1 MKKITFLILF
11 ISSGIFSQTIQMP
24 SIPEDGVVYQTTTLN
39 EAISAPSSGPWDFTA
54 LNPVDQ
60 YDVTIIPIENSA
72 YSTSEYPN
80 TTHVKSFLSG
90 DQQVVQ
96 FPGFTSAGYTY
107 NGENSIIINNYSTP
121 LTIMPY
127 PFSVG
132 DSHSDAVYD
141 IEFTCPICPPY
152 MFRDHEITSEALGS
166 GTVTMPDGTVFENVV
181 LVEHVAVFSDAQTG
195 SSPCITTRTSH
206 FWWAPD
212 LGIPL
217 VETFTQET
225 TGACSFDPV
234 QFTRFYSGE
243 TSYESNCPDEYE
255 LPIVWRDNFECYAP
269 FAIDNIE
276 GWTAIDY
283 EGGTTWGASDV
294 DFTNENYV
302 GSGIVWN
309 QLQAVPAN
317 AGGNIDGYA
326 PYEGNQG
333 LYFFAAGS
341 GGTTFPN
348 DDWMI
353 GPEFT
358 IDGVTSP
365 TLTFWAK
372 SITDAYGLDRFRI
385 GIGTSTDPSSFTIIS
400 SGNYEEAPTAW
411 TQYEYDLSAFQGQT
425 VRLGIHCVSND
436 SFVLQMDSFV
446 VEGTLG
452 VDDFNTLDMSL
463 YPNPV
468 DGNYV
473 TIQTPI
479 NGVKEVEVFDI
490 LGKRVLNTNLISNSL
505 DISELNSGVYMVKVT
520 VENQSKVSK
529 LIIK

>member
-1 MKKITFLILF
+1 MKRITFLILF

-39 EAISAPSSGPWDFTA
+39 AAVSAPSTGPWDFTA
-54 LNPVDQ
+54 LNPVDE

-90 DQQVVQ
+90 DQQVIQ
-96 FPGFTSAGYTY
+96 FPGFSSTGYTY

-234 QFTRFYSGE
+234 QFTRFYTGQGPYTSGCSE
-243 TSYESNCPDEYE
+243 PYTLPYLNDFNDTESFNNCMTRIDSDGDGYGWNQAAFDIDGAGNAVADSQSWDGVPLTPDNWLIMGPIDMTNVDDATLSWKVRGIDPAWCGENYTVYISESNDISSLSNSSLYYNETITSASDACGNSFAERTFDISSAVGQLVYIGFRHHDVTDMFR
-255 LPIVWRDNFECYAP
+255 LNIDDV
-269 FAIDNIE
+269 AIDSNSLSTNDFENLNI
-276 GWTAIDY
+276 
-283 EGGTTWGASDV
+283 
-294 DFTNENYV
+294 
-302 GSGIVWN
+302 
-309 QLQAVPAN
+309 
-317 AGGNIDGYA
+317 
-326 PYEGNQG
+326 
-333 LYFFAAGS
+333 
-341 GGTTFPN
+341 
-348 DDWMI
+348 
-353 GPEFT
+353 
-358 IDGVTSP
+358 
-365 TLTFWAK
+365 
-372 SITDAYGLDRFRI
+372 SI
-385 GIGTSTDPSSFTIIS
+385 
-400 SGNYEEAPTAW
+400 
-411 TQYEYDLSAFQGQT
+411 
-425 VRLGIHCVSND
+425 
-436 SFVLQMDSFV
+436 
-446 VEGTLG
+446 
-452 VDDFNTLDMSL
+452 

-468 DGNYV
+468 DGNYI
-473 TIQTPI
+473 TIQTPS
-479 NGVKEVEVFDI
+479 NGVKGVEVFDV
-490 LGKRVLNTNLISNSL
+490 LGKRVINTNLISEYL
-505 DISELNSGVYMVKVT
+505 DISELNPGVYMVKVT
-520 VENQSKVSK
+520 IENQSKVSK